1 MMSPLA
7 SHKVQQREETEC
19 NEAPKNNTISP
30 LLGSDSSNQPI
41 NARHLTGYTNNP
53 PVDVRQCFPLLPKTL
68 INRIRLSQYAIY
80 NTVAV
85 LDPLSFIQH
94 VICFGRF
101 GIRGTVGRDVVANV
115 GKEVRPR
122 TRISD

>member
-1 MMSPLA
+1 MSPLA

-19 NEAPKNNTISP
+19 DKTPKNNAISP

-41 NARHLTGYTNNP
+41 NARHLTGYANNP
-53 PVDVRQCFPLLPKTL
+53 PINVRQCFPLLPKTL
-68 INRIRLSQYAIY
+68 VDRIRLSQHAIY
-80 NTVAV
+80 YTVAA

-101 GIRGTVGRDVVANV
+101 RIRGTVGRDVIADV
-115 GKEVRPR
+115 GKKVRSR
-122 TRISD
+122 TRIGD